1 MERPVSQMLFQH
13 TLANGMVLIA
23 ERMEHVRSAAFNF
36 LLPGGSAYD
45 PPEQRGIGSLLA
57 EMIVRGAG
65 SRNHRELSAVLD
77 SLGTDRSESAGR
89 IALHL
94 GCSMLARHLPAVLGV
109 YADILRRPHLPPE
122 ELPAV
127 QALALQDLDSLE
139 DNPSSQV
146 RIELHHCHFPSPLN
160 QDSYG
165 TAEGIRAVTP
175 QSLRNHYERCVKPNG
190 IILAVAGDIQWE
202 PLRDTVERLFG
213 DWPAG
218 PLPELSIGSHTP
230 CSRHLFKDTHQT
242 HIAFAYPS
250 VPVNHPQYYAA
261 RAAEAVLCGGMSSR
275 LFTEVREKRGLCY
288 SISLTHKTFRHLAAV
303 VGYAGT
309 GADRAQQTLE
319 VTLSELRRLAE
330 GVEADEVDRIRAGL
344 KSGLI
349 MQQESTKSRAGTMAS
364 DWFFLGRVRTYDE
377 MQQIIDQLTPDMIL
391 EHVRAFPC
399 EPVTVATL
407 GPHPLAL
414 PPYCHPYQPSS
425 GPAAS

>member
-1 MERPVSQMLFQH
+1 VSHTLFQH

-36 LLPGGSAYD
+36 LIPGGSAYD
-45 PPEQRGIGSLLA
+45 PPDQRGIGGILA

-65 SRNHRELSAVLD
+65 SRSHRELTALLN
-77 SLGTDRSESAGR
+77 SLGTDRSESTGR

-94 GCSMLARHLPAVLGV
+94 GCSMLARHLPAVLEV

-127 QALALQDLDSLE
+127 QSLALQDLDSLE

-146 RIELHHCHFPSPLN
+146 RIELYHCHFPHPLN

-175 QSLRNHYERCVKPNG
+175 VTLRHHYERCVKPNG

-202 PLRDTVERLFG
+202 LLRDTIERLFG

-218 PLPELSIGSHTP
+218 PLPELSVGSHVP
-230 CSRHLFKDTHQT
+230 YSRHLAKDTHQT

-250 VPVNHPQYYAA
+250 VPVHHPQYYAA
-261 RAAEAVLCGGMSSR
+261 RAAEAILCGGMSSR
-275 LFTEVREKRGLCY
+275 LFMEVREKRGLCY
-288 SISLTHKTFRHLAAV
+288 TISLSHKTFRHLAAI

-309 GADRAQQTLE
+309 SADRAQQTLE
-319 VTLSELRRLAE
+319 VTLSELQRIAE
-330 GVEADEVDRIRAGL
+330 GVTSDEVDRVKAGL

-349 MQQESTKSRAGTMAS
+349 MQQESTNTRASIMAS

-377 MQQIIDQLTPDMIL
+377 MQQIIDQLTADIIL
-391 EHVRAFPC
+391 EHVRAYPC
-399 EPVTVATL
+399 EPITVVTL
-407 GPHPLAL
+407 GPHPLTL
-414 PPYCHPYQPSS
+414 PANCHPYQTST
-425 GPAAS
+425 PA